1 MLNEKMMNQL
11 QKMGATRWT
20 KGDYDRLYLNAAA
33 AKLIG
38 LEISYYNTGNISYA
52 TLDGEKIS
60 NRRAN
65 ELNDV
70 TSIYI
75 NINTGKMAGRVND
88 HQIAMIREKLDE
100 MESAEI

>member
-1 MLNEKMMNQL
+1 MLNEKIMSQL
-11 QKMGATRWT
+11 QEMGATRWT
-20 KGDYDRLYLNAAA
+20 KGEHDRLYLNEAA

-52 TLDGEKIS
+52 KLDGEKIS
-60 NRRAN
+60 NRRAG
-65 ELNDV
+65 ELSAV

-75 NINTGKMAGRVND
+75 NINTGKMAGRVSD

-100 MESAEI
+100 MEAEI